1 MKLAGDYGLSDIVRA
16 LQGNFSCQSVTKNS
30 RGKPLPKENSHVRL
44 ELFFLRFEIYPDRVD
59 VYRTE
64 TGDTGTETLIKLGTI
79 ALSE

>member
-30 RGKPLPKENSHVRL
+30 RGKALPRENCHVRL
-44 ELFFLRFEIYPDRVD
+44 ELFFLRFEIYHDRVD

-64 TGDTGTETLIKLGTI
+64 TGETGAETLIKLGTI